1 MSTQAAKTSIG
12 SVVEEKFRVGEV
24 RVSPLCVDQVLDPE
38 NTAGQSAGD
47 FFGDLIESHGIT
59 LQDKDILAISSKV
72 AGFFEG
78 SLVRL
83 ADVRPSRKARF
94 LGWAFRKDPRKVQLI
109 MESGRVMA
117 VIPLKRITRIPSV
130 WHMMETRSPN
140 PEAMRQGFEKTN
152 NFVFI
157 VRMHA
162 CYLDEAGIDHT
173 NSPEEF
179 VTILPDDACITAA
192 GIRTKLMERF
202 GCDVAVII
210 TDTATSLGRIGS
222 QDVAIGYA
230 GIDPITRQTFSD
242 DLFGA
247 ARSGGLDIVIDSV
260 AGIAG
265 LVMGQTTEK
274 TPAAL
279 IRGVEYLPER
289 DDEPMTG
296 MAALAYPPDSE
307 WRMGV
312 YTVWSTLCFYVANLL
327 SFQRWPRKGRRS
339 RKP

>member
-1 MSTQAAKTSIG
+1 MSIQATHTNTGNAAG
-12 SVVEEKFRVGEV
+12 EKFSVGEV
-24 RVSPLCVDQVLDPE
+24 RVSPLTVDRVLDPE
-38 NTAGQSAGD
+38 NTAGSTAGD
-47 FFGDLIESHGIT
+47 FFADLIDSHGIE
-59 LQDKDILAISSKV
+59 LKDKDILAVSSKV

-78 SLVRL
+78 ALVRL

-94 LGWAFRKDPRKVQLI
+94 LGWFFRKDPRKVQLI

-130 WHMMETRSPN
+130 WRMMETRSPN
-140 PEAMRQGFEKTN
+140 PEAMRRGFEKTN

-179 VTILPDDACITAA
+179 VTVLPDDACKTAA
-192 GIRTKLMERF
+192 GIRETLMKRF

-210 TDTATSLGRIGS
+210 TDTATALGRIGS

-289 DDEPMTG
+289 SDEPLSG

-307 WRMGV
+307 WRMGI
-312 YTVWSTLCFYVANLL
+312 YTVWATLGF
-327 SFQRWPRKGRRS
+327 
-339 RKP
+339 

>member
-1 MSTQAAKTSIG
+1 MSIQATERNAG
-12 SVVEEKFRVGEV
+12 SVVEEQFRVGEV
-24 RVSPLCVDQVLDPE
+24 RVSPLSVDRVLDPE
-38 NTAGQSAGD
+38 NTARQTAGE
-47 FFGDLIESHGIT
+47 FFADLIESRGIE
-59 LQDKDILAISSKV
+59 LQDKDILTVSSKV

-83 ADVRPSRKARF
+83 ADVRPSRKARI

-109 MESGRVMA
+109 LESGRVMA
-117 VIPLKRITRIPSV
+117 VIPLKKITRIPSV
-130 WHMMETRSPN
+130 WRMMETRSPN
-140 PEAMRQGFEKTN
+140 PDAMRRGFEETN

-179 VTILPDDACITAA
+179 VTILPDDACVTAA
-192 GIRTKLMERF
+192 KIRGTLMERF

-210 TDTATSLGRIGS
+210 TDTATTIGRIGS
-222 QDVAIGYA
+222 QDVAIGYS

-289 DDEPMTG
+289 SDEPLSG
-296 MAALAYPPDSE
+296 MAALAYPSDSE

-312 YTVWSTLCFYVANLL
+312 YTVWATLGFYLTNLL
-327 SFQRWPRKGRRS
+327 SFQRWPKKGRRS
-339 RKP
+339 RKT